1 MEVVKTMKT
10 RFSPFFY
17 SCLFAFTSMLSFPK
31 LALAQLR
38 LGTGVQPGLEGYFL
52 EYQQRGLPLNE
63 LRGASGCSVGFGA
76 SCNKTGA
83 VLQKIVQENSGL
95 DYQKLLVRAAGGAE
109 NYQKFVQLYSN
120 QSAVP
125 LVPYS
130 SFWRDGNKYILDSH
144 EYAGINTFDNAG
156 YSGLNEITSKF
167 HYAPISLRN
176 EIINLRQAAIQ
187 LKIAYGKTLMEEAL
201 KVPNINQKIA
211 KVSLNESEAN
221 FHQQHFQNAVWA
233 LNRESSGGL
242 KNALF
247 NVLSSPYTAVPAPL
261 NRPNLQIANDITQV
275 ETIALEGSIQ
285 KIAPIAEGGS
295 AAVLGNSLDE
305 VIDTAATSGYTI
317 AGLGGAALLLLLLS
331 SGGGSDGGSLIA
343 STGNNTVTP
352 AQFLPEDNVTPSEN
366 PSPPA
371 IGGENQGNNNNNNN
385 GGVDALEIPEPSAQN
400 SFFFLLFILFLFSRK
415 KVMV

>member
-1 MEVVKTMKT
+1 MEAVKTMKK
-10 RFSPFFY
+10 RFSPLFY
-17 SCLFAFTSMLSFPK
+17 SCLFAFTSILSFPQ

-63 LRGASGCSVGFGA
+63 LRGASGCAIGFGA

-83 VLQKIVQENSGL
+83 ILQKIVQKHSGL
-95 DYQKLLVRAAGGAE
+95 DYQQLLVKAAGGAE
-109 NYQKFVQLYSN
+109 NYQKFVQIYAN

-144 EYAGINTFDNAG
+144 EYAGINTFNSAG

-167 HYAPISLRN
+167 HYSPISLRN
-176 EIINLRQAAIQ
+176 EIINLRQGAIG
-187 LKIAYGKTLMEEAL
+187 LKVSYGVTLMEEAL
-201 KVPNINQKIA
+201 KVPNINQEIA
-211 KVSLNESEAN
+211 EVSLNESEAS

-261 NRPNLQIANDITQV
+261 NRPNLQISNDITQV
-275 ETIALEGSIQ
+275 ETIALEGDIQ
-285 KIAPIAEGGS
+285 KIVAITEGRDETALS
-295 AAVLGNSLDE
+295 NSLDE
-305 VIDTAATSGYTI
+305 VIDTAATSGYAI

-331 SGGGSDGGSLIA
+331 GEGGSDGGGLVA
-343 STGNNTVTP
+343 SIDNIVTP
-352 AQFLPEDNVTPSEN
+352 EQLLSEENVTPREN
-366 PSPPA
+366 PSPPT
-371 IGGENQGNNNNNNN
+371 IRGENQGNNNN
-385 GGVDALEIPEPSAQN
+385 GGVDVLEIPEPSNQN